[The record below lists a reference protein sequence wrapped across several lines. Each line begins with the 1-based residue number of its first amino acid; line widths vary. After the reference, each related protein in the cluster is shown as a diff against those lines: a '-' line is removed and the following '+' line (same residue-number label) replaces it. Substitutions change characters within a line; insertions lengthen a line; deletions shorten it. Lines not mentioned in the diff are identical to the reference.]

1 MDSITLIAPDTQ
13 EDITVYVLEE
23 TTLNENKYLLVTEDS
38 EGDTEA
44 FILKEIAEDDTDVT
58 YEIVED
64 DLEFN
69 AAVKVFEELVE
80 DTDFEMD

>member
-13 EDITVYVLEE
+13 EDTTVYVLEE

-69 AAVKVFEELVE
+69 AVVKVFEELVE

>member
-23 TTLNENKYLLVTEDS
+23 TTLNEKKYLLVTEDS

-69 AAVKVFEELVE
+69 AVVKVFEELVE

>member
-44 FILKEIAEDDTDVT
+44 FILKEIAEDYTDVT

-69 AAVKVFEELVE
+69 AVVKVFEELVE

>member
-69 AAVKVFEELVE
+69 AVVKVFEELVE
-80 DTDFEMD
+80 DTDFQMD